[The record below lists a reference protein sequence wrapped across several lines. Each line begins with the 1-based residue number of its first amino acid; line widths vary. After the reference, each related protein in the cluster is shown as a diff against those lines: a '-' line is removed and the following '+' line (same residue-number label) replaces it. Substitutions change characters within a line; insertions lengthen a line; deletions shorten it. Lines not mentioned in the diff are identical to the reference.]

1 MRPAKARLAISAVLL
16 VFGLSNS
23 GTRAQNNEASP
34 HNGDP
39 DERVLVGFKIAPV
52 PLKFSDDNYG
62 LVGLGSYLVNAVAG
76 CNDCHTFPNYA
87 PGGDPF
93 RGQPKQVNT
102 KNYLAGGRQF
112 PIPPP
117 VNFTFVSRNLTP
129 ETNGLPAG
137 LTFDEFLLVMRTGID
152 LDHTPPQFGP
162 LLQVMPWPV
171 YQDMT
176 DRDLLAI
183 YEYLRAIP
191 HAEPATP

>member
-1 MRPAKARLAISAVLL
+1 
-16 VFGLSNS
+16 
-23 GTRAQNNEASP
+23 
-34 HNGDP
+34 
-39 DERVLVGFKIAPV
+39 
-52 PLKFSDDNYG
+52 
-62 LVGLGSYLVNAVAG
+62 
-76 CNDCHTFPNYA
+76 
-87 PGGDPF
+87 
-93 RGQPKQVNT
+93 
-102 KNYLAGGRQF
+102 
-112 PIPPP
+112 

-152 LDHTPPQFGP
+152 LDHTHPQFGP

>member
-1 MRPAKARLAISAVLL
+1 
-16 VFGLSNS
+16 
-23 GTRAQNNEASP
+23 
-34 HNGDP
+34 
-39 DERVLVGFKIAPV
+39 VLVGFKIAPV
-52 PLKFSDDNYG
+52 PLKFSDDNYE
-62 LVGLGSYLVNAVAG
+62 LVGLGSYLVNAVAA

-93 RGQPKQVNT
+93 RGQPKRFNT
-102 KNYLAGGRQF
+102 KNYLAGGRRF
-112 PIPPP
+112 SIPPP

-152 LDHTPPQFGP
+152 LDHAHPQFGP

-171 YQDMT
+171 QQDMT
-176 DRDLLAI
+176 DHDLLAI